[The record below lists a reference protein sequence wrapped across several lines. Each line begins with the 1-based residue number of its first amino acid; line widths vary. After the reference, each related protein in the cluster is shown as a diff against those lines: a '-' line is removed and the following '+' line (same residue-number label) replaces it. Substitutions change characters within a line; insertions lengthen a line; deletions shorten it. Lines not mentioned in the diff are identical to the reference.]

1 MPPYCSLGRMLRRT
15 ASWIVLLVG
24 AGCSSDATEEKTPG
38 ARSTPDTSVYDSCVD
53 FASRLCADAQG
64 CCEQQYGGFD
74 QEGCLTTFKREVCRP
89 GADAVTAKRAVFNA
103 GAIDS
108 CLAAHAA
115 ANAVCVPTWAQT
127 LELRKEIYVAC
138 RVIDGLTE
146 PGGGCSVSA
155 TCKRPDGV
163 ATAECIKNVCQV
175 NEILAEGAPCPFPSG
190 SVPVCDDGL
199 ACDAPG
205 LDSEGVCV
213 KAVATGAR
221 CDAEVLEGTDCGLGS
236 YCDPESAK
244 CAVASHQGGDSCAQS
259 NECVSFECD
268 RIKSECG
275 PAPAVIARDTCL
287 GPPAP

>member
-1 MPPYCSLGRMLRRT
+1 MRRHWGLLLFVTT
-15 ASWIVLLVG
+15 A
-24 AGCSSDATEEKTPG
+24 CSSAATDDDSDRAPTG
-38 ARSTPDTSVYDSCVD
+38 PDTTVYDSCVD

-64 CCEQQYGGFD
+64 CCEQQHGGFD

-89 GADAVTAKRAVFNA
+89 GADAVTAKRAVFNESSVE
-103 GAIDS
+103 D

-115 ANAVCVPTWAQT
+115 AHAVCVPTWAQT

-146 PGGGCSVSA
+146 PGRGCSVSA

-175 NEILAEGAPCPFPSG
+175 NEILAEGATCPFPSG
-190 SVPVCDDGL
+190 SVPVCDEGL

-205 LDSEGVCV
+205 LGSEGTCV
-213 KAVATGAR
+213 KAVASGAS
-221 CDAEVLEGTDCGLGS
+221 CDASALEGTDCGLGS
-236 YCDPESAK
+236 YCDPETAK
-244 CAVASHQGGDSCAQS
+244 CALATNKGGSGCSQS

-268 RIKSECG
+268 RVGDECA
-275 PAPAVIARDTCL
+275 PAPAVVSRDTCL
-287 GPPAP
+287 GPALSP